1 MAAAGAVGVRTD
13 PLLSHNFL
21 ITLVDTSS
29 SLATSVLGSAI
40 FDVALGGFSECSG
53 LEMSL
58 DVEEYREG
66 GRNGESLQ
74 FPTRVRW
81 SKITLKKGLGTGS
94 ALWDWHY
101 GFVIGTGKR
110 RDGLIVLLNELH
122 LPAHIWHFRRGL
134 PTRYGGPSL
143 NAGQGA
149 VAIETIEI
157 THEGIYQLPG
167 VGLATGAVTAGVNL
181 AV

>member
-1 MAAAGAVGVRTD
+1 MAAAGGVATRTD

-21 ITLVDTSS
+21 ITLTDTSS
-29 SLATSVLGSAI
+29 SLAASPNGSGI
-40 FDVALGGFSECSG
+40 FDVAVGGFAECSG

-94 ALWDWHY
+94 ELWDWHY
-101 GFVIGTGKR
+101 GFVTGTGKR
-110 RDGLIVLLNELH
+110 RDGLIVLLDELH
-122 LPAHIWHFRRGL
+122 QPAHIWHFRRGL
-134 PTRYGGPSL
+134 PTRYGGPSF
-143 NAGQGA
+143 NAAQGA

-157 THEGIYQLPG
+157 THEGIYQLP
-167 VGLATGAVTAGVNL
+167 AGG
-181 AV
+181 